1 MSRASRSAFIVAV
14 VWWAGC
20 GGGVQV
26 PTEQTSMRRAA
37 EVFYQRCSGC
47 HSLDAANAHGS
58 ANPANFSS
66 PDRTNGPNFNVRP
79 VTRRDA
85 LYAIRNGGFS
95 GTVMP
100 ANIVTGPQA
109 KRVAAFLGKYS
120 GRGSGSDDVVES
132 GEQAP

>member
-1 MSRASRSAFIVAV
+1 
-14 VWWAGC
+14 
-20 GGGVQV
+20 
-26 PTEQTSMRRAA
+26 MRRAA

-47 HSLDAANAHGS
+47 HSLDTADAHGS

-66 PDRTNGPNFNVRP
+66 PDRTNGPNFNVRH

-109 KRVAAFLGKYS
+109 ERVAAFLGRYS
-120 GRGSGSDDVVES
+120 GRESGSDDVVES

>member
-1 MSRASRSAFIVAV
+1 MPRASVAPLIVAA
-14 VWWAGC
+14 VWCAGC
-20 GGGVQV
+20 GGAVQV
-26 PTEQTSMRRAA
+26 PTEQASMRRAA

-47 HSLDAANAHGS
+47 HSLDAADAHGS

-95 GTVMP
+95 GTIMP

-109 KRVAAFLGKYS
+109 KRVAAFVAKYS
-120 GRGSGSDDVVES
+120 GRDSGNDDVVES